1 MKRVGDDLSGF
12 STDYDGEVGAVR
24 VRAWGFWSA
33 PIAQAFSQ
41 AVSDACRASPKGA
54 PLLMDMT
61 DLKPL
66 REEGQR
72 AFGGLVGCLR
82 ELGVSRTTVTTSSHL
97 TKLQLLRLVAEH
109 AAKDSV
115 EFAPT
120 DLGPRKTR

>member
-1 MKRVGDDLSGF
+1 MKRVGDDLAGF
-12 STDYDGEVGAVR
+12 STDYDVEVGAVR

-33 PIAQAFSQ
+33 SIAESFVQ
-41 AVSDACRASPKGA
+41 AVSDACRSSPKGA
-54 PLLMDMT
+54 SLLMDMA

-82 ELGVSRTTVTTSSHL
+82 ELGISRTTVMTTSHL

-109 AAKDSV
+109 APKDSV

-120 DLGPRKTR
+120 DLGPRRTR

>member
-12 STDYDGEVGAVR
+12 STDYDVEAGAVR

-33 PIAQAFSQ
+33 AVAETFTQ
-41 AVSDACRASPKGA
+41 AVSGTCRASPKGA

-82 ELGVSRTTVTTSSHL
+82 ELGVSRTTVTTASHL

-109 AAKDSV
+109 APKDSV

-120 DLGPRKTR
+120 DVDPRRTR